1 MFLQNNGNRIKCYQ
15 NAIKA
20 TYDARKSQCLCGFP
34 GSLSLFVLD
43 TGGTLLNVY
52 QLSFVCFQPVFSLSY
67 TVSLPFLIF
76 CCQFVARNQITSTF
90 FSCTCSVVILVH
102 FPPRNQSI
110 VVDFLFY
117 VSRLYDQFRID
128 HPGLFPQTTQYNLFQ
143 VTYMVIYPAIFL
155 AR

>member
-1 MFLQNNGNRIKCYQ
+1 MQAWRRPLSIFYIRC
-15 NAIKA
+15 AD
-20 TYDARKSQCLCGFP
+20 DA
-34 GSLSLFVLD
+34 SLSRVHSLLSLVLD

>member
-1 MFLQNNGNRIKCYQ
+1 MKIIDGSWLCDQSATTYFR
-15 NAIKA
+15 NALF
-20 TYDARKSQCLCGFP
+20 TG
-34 GSLSLFVLD
+34 LSRLYRLFVLD

>member
-1 MFLQNNGNRIKCYQ
+1 MAQGSQFYYVSQAVRRSFEDVTFDHILSVTRQILQLFILDAG
-15 NAIKA
+15 KA
-20 TYDARKSQCLCGFP
+20 
-34 GSLSLFVLD
+34 
-43 TGGTLLNVY
+43 LLNVY
-52 QLSFVCFQPVFSLSY
+52 QLSFVRYQPFFSLSY